1 MRRFSGQWRAVLVS
15 AGLAAAVAACG
26 GESGPSGAIAA
37 QPTSGD
43 QQVAGVGTAFS
54 EPLTLTV
61 TQGGS
66 PLAGQAVTWSV
77 QTGATLAPTSGTSGT
92 NGTASTTPTPTTVGP
107 FFVNATVAGLTDPVR
122 FTGFGVAAGAT
133 VVQVQNN
140 TFAPASVT
148 IARGGTVAW
157 VWRTGSNNHNVV
169 PDAGTLPAN
178 SGPVASGPR
187 VFQSTFGTAGTYR
200 YYCTAHGAAGG
211 SGMSGTVIVN

>member
-1 MRRFSGQWRAVLVS
+1 MRRYSGQWRAVF
-15 AGLAAAVAACG
+15 GAAAAAFVAACG
-26 GESGPSGAIAA
+26 GSSSGPSGALAA
-37 QPTSGD
+37 SPTSGD
-43 QQVAGVGTAFS
+43 QQVSGVGTAFAS
-54 EPLTLTV
+54 PLTITV

-77 QTGATLAPTSGTSGT
+77 QTGATVAPASGTTAT
-92 NGTASTTPTPTTVGP
+92 NGTATTVPTPTTVGP
-107 FFVNATVAGLTDPVR
+107 FFVNATVTGLTDPVR
-122 FTGFGVAAGAT
+122 FTGFGVPAGST

-140 TFAPASVT
+140 TFSPASVT

-169 PDAGTLPAN
+169 PDTGTLPAN

-200 YYCTAHGAAGG
+200 YYCTAHGGPGG
-211 SGMSGTVIVN
+211 VNMSGTVTVN